1 MDQQT
6 SNLDTEISLVNI
18 VEFIEE
24 SRKQLLA
31 AGFIGAILGFGGWF
45 FLGTYKAELLVRNN
59 GGFDI
64 ISWRST
70 EKILPSL
77 AAEILEKKAVPENQ
91 RDLYRAMSASSWW
104 TKNVVENYAITKKEA
119 KDLVALSKDLD
130 SAAASIL
137 SFAVYTN
144 AASEAKAIEN
154 ATQVASFLSNGSAY
168 LAIKNLMND
177 YEGKSSSQV
186 ASVQQKI
193 SATEIELAYLKERAK
208 NLEALQ
214 KRFPGSVNVV
224 QQVVDP
230 KDAGAKYLPL
240 TTQIIAVNSDI
251 NANKEG
257 LERLNDQLNQVKTY
271 KVFLDAAQPLI
282 SNRYDGLALIRDFLQ
297 VEEQLRAKTPKED
310 VKAMQNWDQI
320 HAQFTSIELSFKNR
334 LQVNTA
340 PTAKK
345 TGMLKSTATG
355 IAIAGFIMLALLL
368 GRKFL
373 GKLKLRPTSPV

>member
-1 MDQQT
+1 MAEDNYQE
-6 SNLDTEISLVNI
+6 NEISLADI
-18 VEFIEE
+18 VEFIQE
-24 SRKQLLA
+24 SWKLLLA
-31 AGFIGAILGFGGWF
+31 AAFIGAILGFGNWY
-45 FLGTYKAELLVRNN
+45 FLGTYKAELLIQNY
-59 GGFDI
+59 GGFNI

-77 AAEILEKKAVPENQ
+77 AAEMIEKKAVPENQ

-104 TKNVVENYAITKKEA
+104 TKNVVANYAITKKEA
-119 KDLVALSKDLD
+119 KDLAALSKDLD

-144 AASEAKAIEN
+144 AASEVKAIEN

-177 YEGKSSSQV
+177 YEGKSITQV

-214 KRFPGSVNVV
+214 KRFPGSVNVA

-251 NANKEG
+251 NANKED

-271 KVFLDAAQPLI
+271 KVFLDAAQNLV
-282 SNRYDGLALIRDFLQ
+282 SNRYDGLALTREFLQ
-297 VEEQLRAKTPKED
+297 VEEQLRAKVPKGD
-310 VKAMQNWDQI
+310 VKALQNLDQI
-320 HAQFTSIELSFKNR
+320 RSQFIRIELSFKNR
-334 LQVNTA
+334 LHVIKA
-340 PTAKK
+340 PTATKA
-345 TGMLKSTATG
+345 GMLKSTAAG
-355 IAIAGFIMLALLL
+355 IVIAAFLMLAYLL
-368 GRKFL
+368 GRKL
-373 GKLKLRPTSPV
+373 LSKLKLTPTSHM

>member
-1 MDQQT
+1 MAEDNYQE
-6 SNLDTEISLVNI
+6 NELSLVDI
-18 VEFIEE
+18 VEFVQE
-24 SRKQLLA
+24 SWKQLVLA
-31 AGFIGAILGFGGWF
+31 GVVGAMLGFGGWY
-45 FLGTYKAELLVRNN
+45 FLGTYKAELLIQNN
-59 GGFDI
+59 GSFDI

-77 AAEILEKKAVPENQ
+77 AAEMLEKKAVPENQ
-91 RDLYRAMSASSWW
+91 RDLYRAMSAPSWW
-104 TKNVVENYAITKKEA
+104 TKNVVANYAITKKEH
-119 KDLVALSKDLD
+119 KDLAALSKDLD
-130 SAAASIL
+130 SAAVSIL
-137 SFAVYTN
+137 NFAVYTN

-154 ATQVASFLSNGSAY
+154 ATQVASFLASSSAY
-168 LAIKNLMND
+168 LAIKSLMND
-177 YEGKSSSQV
+177 FEGKSLSQA

-193 SATEIELAYLKERAK
+193 SATEIELTYLKERAK

-214 KRFPGSVNVV
+214 KRFPGSLNVA

-271 KVFLDAAQPLI
+271 KVFLDAAQPLA
-282 SNRYDGLALIRDFLQ
+282 SNRYDGFALIREFSQ
-297 VEEQLRAKTPKED
+297 VEEQLRAKAPKHD
-310 VKAMQNWDQI
+310 VKALQNLDQI
-320 HAQFTSIELSFKNR
+320 RAQFTSIELSFKNR

-340 PTAKK
+340 PTAQK
-345 TGMLKSTATG
+345 TGMLKTTATG
-355 IAIAGFIMLALLL
+355 IAIAGFLMLAYLL
-368 GRKFL
+368 GRKLL